1 MAFLPFYIPSQKR
14 LRIVIIGGG
23 YAGVAALTVLS
34 QHASHVDITFVDPK
48 TQHLKITHL
57 HETFRY
63 PLSDLLIPFADLERQ
78 FGCRHVCAG
87 PSVDE
92 ETLAQWQKDQFIVVN
107 DENIAFDYLLIAAG
121 CSDLAPKKID
131 NVITLTD
138 FMNEAGS
145 DILNKVIANNSG
157 EELGL
162 TVVGGGATGIQF
174 LFEIEAFLRRS
185 KINKKLMLVDG
196 GDHVL
201 KQFPIEF
208 SRYVETRMKELDI
221 AFYPHTYFLEQKT
234 DEVLLQDK
242 NTKQSFSL
250 PSQGSLY
257 FTGKSKQS
265 VFDANTNGQIIINGE
280 PSHRLFTA
288 GDCSNYSAFGSNTLT
303 AQSAVRKGK
312 LVARNMLRH
321 SSVINILE
329 PYLHRDLGY
338 VVSLG
343 SSDAVGWLALEGN
356 VVHGLPAQ
364 IIKEVVEAQ
373 YDLLLTGIDTYL
385 V

>member
-14 LRIVIIGGG
+14 LRIVIVGGG

-34 QHASHVDITFVDPK
+34 QYASHVDITLIDPK

-63 PLSDLLIPFADLERQ
+63 PLSDLLVPFADLESR
-78 FGCRHVCAG
+78 FDCRHICAA
-87 PSVDE
+87 PTIDE
-92 ETLAQWQKDQFIVVN
+92 ESLAQWHKDQFIVIN
-107 DENIAFDYLLIAAG
+107 NEKIAFDYLLIATG
-121 CSDLAPKKID
+121 CSDLVPQKIA
-131 NVITLTD
+131 NVMTLND

-145 DILNKVIANNSG
+145 DILNKVVAGNRS

-174 LFEIEAFLRRS
+174 LFEIEAFLKRR
-185 KINKKLMLVDG
+185 KINKKLTLVDG

-201 KQFPIEF
+201 KQFPIAF
-208 SRYVETRMKELDI
+208 SSYVETRMKELDI

-242 NTKQSFSL
+242 KTKQSFSL
-250 PSQGSLY
+250 PSQLSVY

-265 VFDANTNGQIIINGE
+265 VFDANANGQIIINGE
-280 PSHRLFTA
+280 PSQRLFTA

-373 YDLLLTGIDTYL
+373 YDLLLTGVDTYL

>member
-1 MAFLPFYIPSQKR
+1 MAFLPFYIPSQKC

-23 YAGVAALTVLS
+23 YSGVAALTILS
-34 QHASHVDITFVDPK
+34 QHASNVDITLVDPK

-63 PLSDLLIPFADLERQ
+63 PLSDLLVPFADLERR
-78 FGCRHVCAG
+78 FGCRHIYAA
-87 PSVDE
+87 PTVDK
-92 ETLAQWQKDQFIVVN
+92 ETLAQWQKDQFISIN
-107 DENIAFDYLLIAAG
+107 DKEIAFDYLLIAVG

-131 NVITLTD
+131 NVLTLSD
-138 FMNEAGS
+138 FMSEAGS
-145 DILNKVIANNSG
+145 DILNKVIAENG
-157 EELGL
+157 DEELAL

-174 LFEIEAFLRRS
+174 LFEINAFLKRH
-185 KINKKLMLVDG
+185 KINRKLNLVDG

-201 KQFPIEF
+201 KQFPREF
-208 SRYVETRMKELDI
+208 SRYVEMRMKELDI
-221 AFYPHTYFLEQKT
+221 AFYPHTYFLEQQT
-234 DEVLLQDK
+234 NEVLLEDK

-250 PSQGSLY
+250 PSQHSLY

-265 VFDANTNGQIIINGE
+265 LFDASANGQIIINGE
-280 PSHRLFTA
+280 SSQQLFAA
-288 GDCSNYSAFGSNTLT
+288 GDCSNYNAFGSNTLT

-312 LVARNMLRH
+312 LAAINILRH
-321 SSVINILE
+321 SSVIKILE

-364 IIKEVVEAQ
+364 VIKEVVEAQ
-373 YDLLLTGIDTYL
+373 YDLLLTGVDTYL

>member
-1 MAFLPFYIPSQKR
+1 MAFLPFYIPSQKC

-23 YAGVAALTVLS
+23 YSGVAALTVLS
-34 QHASHVDITFVDPK
+34 QHASNVDITLVDPK

-63 PLSDLLIPFADLERQ
+63 PLSDFLVPFADLERR
-78 FGCRHVCAG
+78 FGCRHICAA
-87 PSVDE
+87 PTVDK

-107 DENIAFDYLLIAAG
+107 DEKIAFDYLLIAAG

-131 NVITLTD
+131 NVMTLTD

-145 DILNKVIANNSG
+145 DILNKVIADNNG

-174 LFEIEAFLRRS
+174 LLEIEAFLKRR
-185 KINKKLMLVDG
+185 KINKKLTLVDG

-201 KQFPIEF
+201 KQFPREF
-208 SRYVETRMKELDI
+208 ARYVETRMKELDI
-221 AFYPHTYFLEQKT
+221 AFYPHTYFLEQQA
-234 DEVLLQDK
+234 DEVLLEDK

-250 PSQGSLY
+250 PSQHSFY

-265 VFDANTNGQIIINGE
+265 LFDANTNGQIIIDDE
-280 PSHRLFTA
+280 PSQRIFTA
-288 GDCSNYSAFGSNTLT
+288 GDCSNYNAFGSNTLT

-312 LVARNMLRH
+312 LAARNMLRH

-364 IIKEVVEAQ
+364 VIKEVIEAQ
-373 YDLLLTGIDTYL
+373 YDLLLTGVDTYL
-385 V
+385 I